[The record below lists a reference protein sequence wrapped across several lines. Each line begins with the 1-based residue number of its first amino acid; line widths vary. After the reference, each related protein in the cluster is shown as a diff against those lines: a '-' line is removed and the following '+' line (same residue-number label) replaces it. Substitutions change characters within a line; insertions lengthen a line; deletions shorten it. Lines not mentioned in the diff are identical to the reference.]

1 MPIPESIKKY
11 RPTQFGAVEIRHLG
25 GYFYVYQVPS
35 RWDPQKGRTQK
46 VTGKSIGKITEA
58 DSFIPYANGMRLMQ
72 EMQLLPQYTPVV
84 KNYGA
89 YELLLQLSPELN
101 EQLRSHFPEMFR
113 GLRTVALLRLV
124 DQISSARMIQ
134 PCFLNSYMS
143 DICGDLAVSE
153 GSIRTFASRLGSLQ
167 ERTEEFMRAQV
178 MPGSTFLFD
187 GTSFFTR
194 SGDSLAEKGYNPDHN
209 LNPQARVLYVFE
221 KDSHRPVFYRVL
233 QGSIVDKA
241 AFLDTI
247 EAAVCKDCII
257 IADKGFYSKRNV
269 SALQKAGMRYILPLQ
284 DNTVNVER
292 EFYANTNDSKWDGVF
307 SYRNRAIWYRKR
319 PVGNQGNYIY
329 VFRDDHRKADMVG
342 RYVESVEKDW
352 GREERIP
359 KDVLQE
365 TRLGY
370 FSFCSNLDV
379 EAQVIYLNYKE
390 RWDIEQCFDYLK
402 NSASTSASH
411 AQTDEYFR
419 GWAFL
424 NHLSLL
430 YYYGLLNA
438 LRNSNLDGKYTA
450 ADILKLTKN
459 IYQVD
464 IGDGQGVRISA
475 IHKKTQDLLNILEV
489 DLLRKN

>member
-1 MPIPESIKKY
+1 MEVPIMPIPESIKKY

-284 DNTVNVER
+284 DNTVNVE
-292 EFYANTNDSKWDGVF
+292 
-307 SYRNRAIWYRKR
+307 
-319 PVGNQGNYIY
+319 
-329 VFRDDHRKADMVG
+329 
-342 RYVESVEKDW
+342 
-352 GREERIP
+352 
-359 KDVLQE
+359 
-365 TRLGY
+365 
-370 FSFCSNLDV
+370 
-379 EAQVIYLNYKE
+379 
-390 RWDIEQCFDYLK
+390 
-402 NSASTSASH
+402 
-411 AQTDEYFR
+411 
-419 GWAFL
+419 
-424 NHLSLL
+424 
-430 YYYGLLNA
+430 
-438 LRNSNLDGKYTA
+438 
-450 ADILKLTKN
+450 
-459 IYQVD
+459 
-464 IGDGQGVRISA
+464 
-475 IHKKTQDLLNILEV
+475 
-489 DLLRKN
+489 

>member
-1 MPIPESIKKY
+1 
-11 RPTQFGAVEIRHLG
+11 
-25 GYFYVYQVPS
+25 
-35 RWDPQKGRTQK
+35 
-46 VTGKSIGKITEA
+46 
-58 DSFIPYANGMRLMQ
+58 
-72 EMQLLPQYTPVV
+72 
-84 KNYGA
+84 
-89 YELLLQLSPELN
+89 
-101 EQLRSHFPEMFR
+101 
-113 GLRTVALLRLV
+113 
-124 DQISSARMIQ
+124 
-134 PCFLNSYMS
+134 
-143 DICGDLAVSE
+143 
-153 GSIRTFASRLGSLQ
+153 
-167 ERTEEFMRAQV
+167 
-178 MPGSTFLFD
+178 
-187 GTSFFTR
+187 
-194 SGDSLAEKGYNPDHN
+194 
-209 LNPQARVLYVFE
+209 
-221 KDSHRPVFYRVL
+221 
-233 QGSIVDKA
+233 
-241 AFLDTI
+241 
-247 EAAVCKDCII
+247 
-257 IADKGFYSKRNV
+257 
-269 SALQKAGMRYILPLQ
+269 
-284 DNTVNVER
+284 
-292 EFYANTNDSKWDGVF
+292 
-307 SYRNRAIWYRKR
+307 
-319 PVGNQGNYIY
+319 
-329 VFRDDHRKADMVG
+329 MVG

-359 KDVLQE
+359 KDDLQE